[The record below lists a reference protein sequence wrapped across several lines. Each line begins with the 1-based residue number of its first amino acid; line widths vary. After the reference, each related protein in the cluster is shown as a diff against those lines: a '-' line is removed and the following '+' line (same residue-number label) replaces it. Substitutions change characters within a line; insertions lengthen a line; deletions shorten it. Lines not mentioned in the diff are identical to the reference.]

1 MKGQRRQA
9 FTLVELLVVIAIIA
23 ILVLLLL
30 PAINAAREAARRAQC
45 VNKIKQIALA
55 MVNYESTFGS
65 YPPAVPV
72 CSEQAW
78 TSTGTQNGLW
88 CAGPNWAGQILGQME
103 EVEMDRLLVQCMETQ
118 WQACDDCEHER
129 GNIGQWT
136 PEFMLCPSAPAP
148 IKQLSSSATSH
159 ERNSK
164 GNYAACLGAGT
175 YYESIDGNP
184 IVDPIFN
191 PEDPNVTITMTWAA
205 LDSTHDMYLGWI
217 EHFIDGGTEGSVKPT
232 VTSIIP

>member
-45 VNKIKQIALA
+45 VNKVKQIALA

-72 CSEQAW
+72 CSERIW
-78 TSTGTQNGLW
+78 VSTGTQSGLY

-103 EVEMDRLLVQCMETQ
+103 EVEMDRMLVKCMETQ
-118 WQACDDCEHER
+118 WQACDDCEHEQ
-129 GNIGQWT
+129 GNVGRTT
-136 PEFMLCPSAPAP
+136 PEFMVCPSAPSP
-148 IKQLSSSATSH
+148 TKLLTSSTTYH
-159 ERNSK
+159 ENNSK

-175 YYESIDGNP
+175 YYR
-184 IVDPIFN
+184 VD
-191 PEDPNVTITMTWAA
+191 
-205 LDSTHDMYLGWI
+205 
-217 EHFIDGGTEGSVKPT
+217 
-232 VTSIIP
+232 